1 MDLEARDMKSLA
13 AVSLVAVISVV
24 LVQGF
29 VDDASVNNLD
39 YQTQSDWG
47 TGIFTDTEVVSDNLQ
62 LAGGNTTGTWNTGL
76 LANEVLTE
84 SEVNATLGTNNSAT
98 LTVNYYNSSADDPT
112 SGTVQA
118 TDTFTVND
126 GTNDF
131 TLNHNDQY
139 EQVAFEFEL
148 NRDTSTDASPV
159 VETFTAYGEKSGLS
173 WTIFGFLAA
182 LLAVAG
188 IMKIMDFI

>member
-1 MDLEARDMKSLA
+1 LA

-29 VDDASVNNLD
+29 VNDASVNNLD
-39 YQTQSDWG
+39 YQTQSDWD
-47 TGIFTDTEVVSDNLQ
+47 TGIFSNTEVVSDNLE
-62 LAGGNTTGTWNTGL
+62 LAGDNTSGTWDTGL
-76 LANEVLTE
+76 LSNEVLNE
-84 SEVNATLGTNNSAT
+84 GEVNVSLTSNNDAT

-112 SGTVQA
+112 DTVQA
-118 TDTFTVND
+118 SETFTLTD
-126 GTNDF
+126 GQNNLTWTHD
-131 TLNHNDQY
+131 DSY
-139 EQVAFEFEL
+139 EQVAYEFEL
-148 NRDTSTDASPV
+148 TRTGSTDASPV

-188 IMKIMDFI
+188 ILKVMDFV